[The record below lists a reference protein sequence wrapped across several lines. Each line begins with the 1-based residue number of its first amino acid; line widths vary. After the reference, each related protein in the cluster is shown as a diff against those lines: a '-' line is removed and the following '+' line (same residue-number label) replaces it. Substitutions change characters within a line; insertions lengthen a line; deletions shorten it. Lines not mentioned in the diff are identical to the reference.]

1 MTVIVLMAV
10 FSAVLFAALAVH
22 RRRSVRGSWSDGS
35 YRRGHAPGYLAGG
48 AYLADG
54 GGGGVGGGF
63 DGGGGGGGDGGGGG
77 C

>member
-54 GGGGVGGGF
+54 GGGGFGGGF
-63 DGGGGGGGDGGGGG
+63 DGGGGGGDGGGGG

>member
-22 RRRSVRGSWSDGS
+22 RRRSARGPWSDGS

-48 AYLADG
+48 VYLADG
-54 GGGGVGGGF
+54 GGGGFGGGF